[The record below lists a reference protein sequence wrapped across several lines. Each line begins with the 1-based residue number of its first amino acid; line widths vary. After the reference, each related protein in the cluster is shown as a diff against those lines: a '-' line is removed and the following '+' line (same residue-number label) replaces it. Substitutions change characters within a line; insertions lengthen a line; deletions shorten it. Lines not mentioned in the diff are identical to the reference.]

1 MLFSIILIL
10 TNLYYE
16 RLCHRNEVLKRFHL
30 SILFFWLRL
39 LLFSFQN
46 LQLIGSFATCEKFWQ
61 IFCHLVRPGE
71 LTNHCDFHLFKK
83 GIKPLWED
91 EANRYGGK
99 FLKCFEIGDW
109 FSKFATDKWP
119 FYDHFWTFFC
129 LYLKKLKFSW

>member
-1 MLFSIILIL
+1 MLKNI
-10 TNLYYE
+10 
-16 RLCHRNEVLKRFHL
+16 V
-30 SILFFWLRL
+30 
-39 LLFSFQN
+39 FQN

-99 FLKCFEIGDW
+99 FLKCFDIINYS
-109 FSKFATDKWP
+109 FR
-119 FYDHFWTFFC
+119 
-129 LYLKKLKFSW
+129 LKDICNAI

>member
-1 MLFSIILIL
+1 M
-10 TNLYYE
+10 E
-16 RLCHRNEVLKRFHL
+16 RLCHRKEVDLIYEFC
-30 SILFFWLRL
+30 FFDHNLVI
-39 LLFSFQN
+39 FSFQN

-99 FLKCFEIGDW
+99 FLKCFEIFITVLD
-109 FSKFATDKWP
+109 
-119 FYDHFWTFFC
+119 
-129 LYLKKLKFSW
+129 

>member
-1 MLFSIILIL
+1 MLFSMILNKK
-10 TNLYYE
+10 NLYFE
-16 RLCHRNEVLKRFHL
+16 RLYRRKEVEDFIYQFYL
-30 SILFFWLRL
+30 LFFFFLIKD
-39 LLFSFQN
+39 FYSFQN

-99 FLKCFEIGDW
+99 FLKCFEIFITVLD
-109 FSKFATDKWP
+109 
-119 FYDHFWTFFC
+119 
-129 LYLKKLKFSW
+129 

>member
-1 MLFSIILIL
+1 MYNCSQIQNTKPVHLHQVYKVGFGIGSYFYFIYVYNLNLKSLQIPTRILQCKHFFIL
-10 TNLYYE
+10 
-16 RLCHRNEVLKRFHL
+16 
-30 SILFFWLRL
+30 
-39 LLFSFQN
+39 FQN

-99 FLKCFEIGDW
+99 FLKCFE
-109 FSKFATDKWP
+109 
-119 FYDHFWTFFC
+119 FC
-129 LYLKKLKFSW
+129 NWRLILKICYG